1 MVNLFVRCLAVA
13 TLALTPLVHAADL
26 AVPSASYPTVQ
37 SAVNAAVDGDRVLV
51 AAGIY
56 NERVDVQQKAIE
68 IVGAG
73 AALTR
78 FVAQTPGSEI
88 FRLLGPTSA
97 PIALRALAVE
107 GAVHGAVYAS
117 TTVSVSNCR
126 FASCRKPARGGAL
139 SLELYLNGGATA
151 SIVDCEFTGNSTDI
165 AGGAVRTTGGVA
177 TLQRCTF
184 TANDV
189 LGSAV
194 VIRGGGA
201 IEVWQGS
208 LVVRDSTFDGNRA
221 ITDLQLSAA
230 AGDGGGFSVES
241 RGGSILMDSSNATD
255 SLVIEN
261 CTFRNDRAESRI
273 TIANSGKAVWQ
284 TGAVARGGA
293 VYLSGSAPATLRNV
307 LVEDCLALGTG
318 SGSPDGQSYVICS
331 SFAGAIGLESAA
343 YHTIEDVTI
352 RRCEGKTQL
361 LGGAGTEGHNA
372 SGGMLVNNGS
382 LTRVTIEDCKT
393 TRGAGMGGGLHV
405 NVWDWTGTT
414 GTVTATDLTI
424 RRCSSFD
431 GGGAWIRGNSVIIRG
446 TFEDNLATSGAGGGV
461 YGRAGN
467 RVFTDCAF
475 RRNEGRGA
483 NSAAGGG
490 FFSDGTAMTIE
501 RCVFDANRA
510 TCTRLPGG
518 AYAEGGAY
526 YAAFPAGTQVLDS
539 VFQDNSAVTTADGPY
554 GSIARSGAIWS
565 YYPLSIARTNFLRN
579 TARSIGRG
587 SGDYAEGGAIRTFTD
602 SSITLD
608 SCQFLENAAWCQHPT
623 AAQAFGGAIVT
634 NGLLTGADCL
644 FQGNT
649 AGESGSGSGS
659 ANSVGGAIFTG
670 NGLLLLRCDFSGNR
684 ALTSGFNIGGGGAI
698 RTNAAPYFPM
708 SIESCDFIGNST
720 NGMGGVLQNYFA
732 FGATPVS
739 SGFAHCTFSGNTAPR
754 ANCVASV
761 SPSAPIPLAN
771 CSGCGHGPNALA
783 FENIIDAGGNDLRAA
798 CVDCNG
804 NGLEDPAEI
813 TAGLAADC
821 NANGVPDTCDI
832 AAGLESDGNANG
844 EIDRCEADLDGDGIV
859 GAADLSLLLSSFGL
873 ANGSPADFNG
883 DNLVTGSDLAFFLS
897 LWGQ

>member
-1 MVNLFVRCLAVA
+1 MKKSLVRGLSV
-13 TLALTPLVHAADL
+13 LALALSHHAQAVDL
-26 AVPSASYPTVQ
+26 TVPSKAYPTVQ

-51 AAGIY
+51 AAGVY

-107 GAVHGAVYAS
+107 GAVHGAVVS
-117 TTVSVSNCR
+117 TTAVVFSNCR
-126 FASCRKPARGGAL
+126 FVACRKPLHGGAI
-139 SLELYLNGGATA
+139 ELWESPSAT
-151 SIVDCEFTGNSTDI
+151 ITDCEFTGNS
-165 AGGAVRTTGGVA
+165 AVLSGGAIWMSNGLTTVE
-177 TLQRCTF
+177 RCTF
-184 TANDV
+184 TANEV
-189 LGSAV
+189 YGTSVA
-194 VIRGGGA
+194 IFGGGA
-201 IEVWQGS
+201 IRAVQGS
-208 LVVRDSTFDGNRA
+208 LIVRDSAFDGNRTTA
-221 ITDLQLSAA
+221 NLQLDASF
-230 AGDGGGFSVES
+230 GDGGGFSAEA
-241 RGGSILMDSSNATD
+241 RGGAIWMESTVSPN

-261 CTFRNDRAESRI
+261 CTFRNNRAESRI

-284 TGAVARGGA
+284 TGSVARGGA
-293 VYLSGSAPATLRNV
+293 VYLSGTVPATLRNV

-331 SFAGAIGLESAA
+331 SFAGAIGLENAA

-352 RRCEGKTQL
+352 RRCEGRAEL
-361 LGGAGTEGHNA
+361 LDGAGAEGQNV

-393 TRGAGMGGGLHV
+393 TRGSGMGGGLHM

-431 GGGAWIRGNSVIIRG
+431 GGGAWIRGNSVIVRG
-446 TFEDNLATSGAGGGV
+446 TFEDNLAKSGVGGGV
-461 YGRAGN
+461 YARAGN
-467 RVFTDCAF
+467 RTFIDCAF

-483 NSAAGGG
+483 NSAGGGG
-490 FFSDGTAMTIE
+490 FFSEGTAMTIE

-526 YAAFPAGTQVLDS
+526 ATYMSGGTQIIDS
-539 VFQDNSAVTTADGPY
+539 VFQDNTAVTTADGPY
-554 GSIARSGAIWS
+554 GSIARGGAIWS
-565 YYPLSIARTNFLRN
+565 YYSVSLARTNFVRN
-579 TARSIGRG
+579 TIRSIGRG
-587 SGDYAEGGAIRTFTD
+587 GGDNAEGGAIRTFAG
-602 SSITLD
+602 SSVTLD
-608 SCQFLENAAWCQHPT
+608 ACQFIQNAAIVEHPT
-623 AAQAFGGAIVT
+623 GAQALGGAVITDGPFSAV
-634 NGLLTGADCL
+634 DCL
-644 FQGNT
+644 FQGNRADGLGNANGNYNT
-649 AGESGSGSGS
+649 A
-659 ANSVGGAIFTG
+659 GGAIFVG
-670 NGLLLLRCDFSGNR
+670 NAIQLVRCDFMSNI
-684 ALTSGFNIGGGGAI
+684 ASTSGSNFYGGGGAI

-708 SIESCDFIGNST
+708 NIEWCDFIGNST
-720 NGMGGVLQNYFA
+720 NGMGGALQNYFA

-754 ANCVASV
+754 ANCIASLG
-761 SPSAPIPLAN
+761 PSSPIPLAN

-783 FENIIDAGGNDLRAA
+783 FENIVDAGGNDLRPA
-798 CVDCNG
+798 CVDCNN

-813 TAGLAADC
+813 AVGLVADC
-821 NANGVPDTCDI
+821 NANGTPDSCDI
-832 AAGLESDGNANG
+832 AAGVATDGNANG
-844 EIDRCEADLDGDGIV
+844 RIDRCEADLNGDGII
-859 GAADLSLLLSSFGL
+859 GGADLALLLSAFGV
-873 ANGSPADFNG
+873 APGSPADFNG

>member
-13 TLALTPLVHAADL
+13 TLALSPLVHAADL

-78 FVAQTPGSEI
+78 FVAQTPGSEV

-97 PIALRALAVE
+97 PVALRSLAVE

-208 LVVRDSTFDGNRA
+208 LVVRDSTFDSNRA
-221 ITDLQLSAA
+221 ITDLQLSA

-261 CTFRNDRAESRI
+261 CTFRNGRAESRI

-293 VYLSGSAPATLRNV
+293 VYLSGTVPATLRNV

-331 SFAGAIGLESAA
+331 SFAGAIGLENAA

-352 RRCEGKTQL
+352 RRCEGTTQL
-361 LGGAGTEGHNA
+361 LGGAGTEGQNV

-467 RVFTDCAF
+467 RIFTDCAF

-634 NGLLTGADCL
+634 NGLLTGVDCL

-708 SIESCDFIGNST
+708 SIDSCDFIGNST

-754 ANCVASV
+754 ANCIASV
-761 SPSAPIPLAN
+761 GPSAPIPLAN